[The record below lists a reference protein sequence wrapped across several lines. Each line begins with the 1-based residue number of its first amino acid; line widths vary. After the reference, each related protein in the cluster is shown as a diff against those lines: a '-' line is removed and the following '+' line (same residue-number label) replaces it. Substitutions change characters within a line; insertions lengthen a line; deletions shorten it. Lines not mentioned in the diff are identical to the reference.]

1 VEVHVMS
8 KARKASAGLL
18 LYRLRDGRLEVFI
31 AHMGGPFWASKDE
44 GGWSIV
50 KGEYEDHE
58 DPFAAACREF
68 AAETGSHPP
77 RGRTLELGEVRQAS
91 GKRIVAWA
99 IASDFDAA
107 SVRSNT
113 FTLEW
118 PRGSGQQREFP
129 EIDRA
134 GWFDTATARR
144 KLVKGQLPFIELLER
159 QVLRG
164 ADEPSSA
171 PTCSAASLRKT
182 QR

>member
-1 VEVHVMS
+1 MS
-8 KARKASAGLL
+8 RRSAGLL

-31 AHMGGPFWASKDE
+31 AHMGGPFWARKDV

-50 KGEYEDHE
+50 KGEYEEHE

-68 AAETGSHPP
+68 AEETGSEPP
-77 RGRTLELGEVRQAS
+77 RGRTLDLGEIRQPS

-99 IASDFDAA
+99 IESDFDAA

-118 PRGSGQQREFP
+118 PPRSGRQREFP

-134 GWFDTATARR
+134 DWFDTATARQ
-144 KLVKGQLPFIELLER
+144 KLVKGQRPFIDALER
-159 QVLRG
+159 
-164 ADEPSSA
+164 
-171 PTCSAASLRKT
+171 SAAA
-182 QR
+182 